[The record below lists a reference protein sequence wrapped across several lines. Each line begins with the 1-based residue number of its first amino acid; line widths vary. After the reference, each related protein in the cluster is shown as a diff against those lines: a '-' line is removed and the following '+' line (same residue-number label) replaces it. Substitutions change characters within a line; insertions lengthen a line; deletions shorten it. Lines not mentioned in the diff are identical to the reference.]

1 MQGCNSCVR
10 TAKTIGY
17 LLCQKQQL
25 DEFAL
30 QGGSPCLTAAKARQ
44 MVTEVYHARIQLG
57 TAKDAQ
63 SVISAAVAGDERLA
77 TLSREY
83 MTRLDEHV
91 QFLEADMY
99 AAWGSD
105 KRVILE
111 FENRELS
118 YRGLIRQV
126 AAQCSVDVTFP
137 EHWSG

>member
-1 MQGCNSCVR
+1 MQGCNFCVR

-17 LLCQKQQL
+17 LLRQKQQL

-30 QGGSPCLTAAKARQ
+30 QSPCLTAAKARQ
-44 MVTEVYHARIQLG
+44 MVTEVYHARDQLA

-63 SVISAAVAGDERLA
+63 SVLSAACAGDERLA

-83 MTRLDEHV
+83 MTRVDKHV
-91 QFLEADMY
+91 ESLEEDLY
-99 AAWGSD
+99 AAFGSD

-111 FENRELS
+111 FEFRELS

-137 EHWSG
+137 KNWL